1 MNNIK
6 SKVIF
11 IFFLLVICLYQ
22 TNISYGT
29 GLNDF
34 TNPFIKK
41 NQIFKVVQVTD
52 VHFQEI
58 GDTTGKRQIGN
69 SKPILDEVI
78 SEINNIK
85 NVDTVLFT
93 GDMINKPDER
103 ELYKFLKELLPLKA
117 VWFAVIGNHDI
128 AVKGQLTKQ
137 KYMDILHCANSRI
150 PAKSYYIAFP
160 KPNWA
165 IIALDGVKDNLITA
179 NGEFDKEELK
189 WLDNQLS
196 LNKDKHILIFEHFPV
211 IEPYKSSTHKVLND
225 IDYLNILNK
234 HKNVIAVIAGHY
246 HAAKA
251 DKVNNIAF
259 IDTSSLI
266 QFPNAYRVLE
276 FEEFPDK
283 MVITTEIKQV
293 NYKTVIP
300 LNIEN
305 CKDNAKNCGLLN
317 DRNTKIEISK

>member
-6 SKVIF
+6 IKVIF
-11 IFFLLVICLYQ
+11 IFILLVICLYQ

-29 GLNDF
+29 GLNDLM
-34 TNPFIKK
+34 NPFIKG
-41 NQIFKVVQVTD
+41 NLNFKIVQVSD
-52 VHFQEI
+52 VHFQEMS
-58 GDTTGKRQIGN
+58 GTTGKRQIGN
-69 SKPILDEVI
+69 SKPILEQVI

-93 GDMINKPDER
+93 GDMINKPDVR
-103 ELYKFLKELLPLKA
+103 DLYKFLKVLIPLKTG
-117 VWFAVIGNHDI
+117 WYGVIGNHDI

-137 KYMDILHCANSRI
+137 KYMDILHCANSHI
-150 PAKSYYIAFP
+150 PDKSYYIAFP

-211 IEPYKSSTHKVLND
+211 IEPYKSSTHKVLNE

-246 HAAKA
+246 HAAKT
-251 DKVNNIAF
+251 DKIKNIAF
-259 IDTSSLI
+259 IDTPSLI
-266 QFPNAYRVLE
+266 QCPNAYRILE
-276 FEEFPDK
+276 FEEFQNK
-283 MVITTEIKQV
+283 IVITTEIKQV

-300 LNIEN
+300 LNTEN
-305 CKDNAKNCGLLN
+305 CNANVKNCGALN